1 MSFFKAVEGLHVVLF
16 PLGGLI
22 WADASYASFLRSNR
36 PLLRRELRKK
46 LEWVKDSVALRAALG
61 RVEMSNCG
69 AHGVVGEAQVSSACL
84 AARKALTKGYL
95 VDAAVKVGEPRNL
108 KLCQAVRDS

>member
-1 MSFFKAVEGLHVVLF
+1 MVLY

-61 RVEMSNCG
+61 RVEAAKCC
-69 AHGVVGEAQVSSACL
+69 AHGFVSEAEASSARL
-84 AARKALTKGYL
+84 AARQALTKGDL
-95 VDAAVKVGEPRNL
+95 VDAAVEVGVPRNL
-108 KLCQAVRDS
+108 NLCQAVRDST